1 MQNRIIPFTYE
12 QLRELQHQDEQTKY
26 MMMTKSLPQV
36 PFVPKGRIRP
46 DIIKIYHDTPAN
58 GAHFCRDRAIHEI
71 QQRYFWPNMVA
82 DIQNHIKSCIPCLQN
97 NHTRRKPPGALKPIK
112 PPEGIWQ
119 LLTMD
124 FHGPITPTTR
134 QGNKYIITLTD
145 VLSKFVITKAVRDC
159 TATTAAHFIMED
171 VILKYETPKC
181 ILTDNGTHFTASMIS
196 ELFKKIGVTHLYSTP
211 YHPMTNG
218 QIERYNATMDAKIA
232 ALSNE
237 NRTNWDEQLPFVTF
251 NYNTS
256 IHTTTGQIP
265 FELIYGRTP
274 ILPFDQQEFN
284 VMLAQDPKHV
294 DKLKQY
300 ISTLAECTKK
310 TIRQHQIK
318 YKERYDRYRTN
329 PTYKINDLVLIKINN
344 TLSFTLLS
352 LTTTTINNM
361 SSHRHQLQSSFK
373 KHDRSYY
380 YISPLEKLDKLTQK
394 YSPQK
399 VSENNKYK
407 KLYQDGECD
416 LFKKPSS
423 SYRYYYIHNETTIN
437 TLNDLIDYANEITT
451 YTIDTEDQMQP
462 PPQPSKGALI
472 QVEFINLNGPSII
485 LLIETLHLP
494 PESSQLTYPTST
506 YRKTQP
512 NDKYSLQLAVYLIF
526 NEWLDKRMTLASWG
540 CGIDTETTTFK
551 NKKHQ
556 VIKDE
561 EYIRQLMTLY
571 AMNDCFSV
579 TKLADYI
586 LPPDELSTP
595 PTIIYEQIS
604 DDEDGQIKQNDN
616 EQSINLCPINDD
628 YDIEG
633 VHVQDEFPMSNE
645 LNELNES
652 HVVTPHALEEV
663 HVRDELPN
671 DIEMISDDDEQQASD
686 INEQQYETKKEI
698 DKKSKKKSKEEI
710 KTIFL

>member
-1 MQNRIIPFTYE
+1 
-12 QLRELQHQDEQTKY
+12 
-26 MMMTKSLPQV
+26 
-36 PFVPKGRIRP
+36 
-46 DIIKIYHDTPAN
+46 
-58 GAHFCRDRAIHEI
+58 
-71 QQRYFWPNMVA
+71 
-82 DIQNHIKSCIPCLQN
+82 
-97 NHTRRKPPGALKPIK
+97 
-112 PPEGIWQ
+112 
-119 LLTMD
+119 
-124 FHGPITPTTR
+124 
-134 QGNKYIITLTD
+134 
-145 VLSKFVITKAVRDC
+145 
-159 TATTAAHFIMED
+159 
-171 VILKYETPKC
+171 
-181 ILTDNGTHFTASMIS
+181 DNGTHFTASMMS

-494 PESSQLTYPTST
+494 PESSQLFEKIRQLCKIIFSNNHRIYSSGEIKHEMKNFYTYNLFNIHDINRIKPKNIQEEFKKWFNRTYPTST

-645 LNELNES
+645 LNELNELNES

-671 DIEMISDDDEQQASD
+671 DIEMISDDDEQQAFN
-686 INEQQYETKKEI
+686 INEQQYEIKKKLTRNQRKNRKKKLKRYVFKVERHVYHKFSITDIKRILINMNIHYLNLNVIGHTLCLAIKNKATRERVDNLLHDEMFTKEHYDRI
-698 DKKSKKKSKEEI
+698 HKKSHHH
-710 KTIFL
+710 